1 MQVKSTVDGTVSHMK
16 NFIECLASRK
26 TPNCPIEV
34 GVSAA
39 RAGHV
44 ANLALRG
51 NGVWNRA

>member
-1 MQVKSTVDGTVSHMK
+1 V
-16 NFIECLASRK
+16 ASRK
-26 TPNCPIEV
+26 TPNAAIEV